1 MFILFDIGGTKMRIA
16 GSKDSKSFS
25 NPIILSTPLKY
36 KDGIKVLKDN
46 IKIFSKGKKIS
57 AIAGGIPF
65 RSPVLPDWFGNSL
78 KKDLEKY
85 FFVPVYIE
93 NDSALVGLGEAIYG
107 AGKGEKIVAYIT
119 VSTGVGGAR
128 IVDGHIDRKAISF
141 EIGKQIIDM
150 PRTLEQIIS
159 GSAIQKRFRKK
170 PYEVRDKKVWGEL
183 AKWLACGLN
192 NVIVHWSP
200 DIIVVGGPM
209 VVGNP
214 KIPLQKAIKY
224 LKKIFTAFPKIPKI
238 KESKLKDFGG
248 LYGAMEFLRQNK
260 KL

>member
-16 GSKDSKSFS
+16 ASKNGRVFGK
-25 NPIILSTPLKY
+25 PIILSTPKKY
-36 KDGIKVLKDN
+36 KDGIRVLKN
-46 IKIFSKGKKIS
+46 SVKSFAGKEKIKAIS
-57 AIAGGIPF
+57 GGVPF
-65 RSPVLPDWFGNSL
+65 HSPALPDWFGNSL

-85 FFVPVYIE
+85 FFAPVYIE
-93 NDSALVGLGEAIYG
+93 NDSALVGLGEAVYG

-119 VSTGVGGAR
+119 VSTGVGGVR
-128 IVDGHIDRKAISF
+128 IVDGHIDRKAIGF
-141 EIGKQIIDM
+141 EIGKQIIDA
-150 PRTLEQIIS
+150 PKTLEQIIS

-170 PYEVRDKKVWGEL
+170 PYEVRDKKVWDEL
-183 AKWLACGLN
+183 AKRLAYGLN

-214 KIPLQKAIKY
+214 KIPLQKAIKH

-238 KESKLKDFGG
+238 KEAKLKDFGG
-248 LYGAMEFLRQNK
+248 LYGAMEFLKQKRK
-260 KL
+260 